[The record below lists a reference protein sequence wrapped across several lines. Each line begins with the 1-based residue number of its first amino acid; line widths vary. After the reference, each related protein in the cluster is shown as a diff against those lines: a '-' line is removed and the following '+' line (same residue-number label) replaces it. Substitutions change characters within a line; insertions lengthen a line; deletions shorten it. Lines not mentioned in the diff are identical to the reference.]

1 MTAQACCSFH
11 LSADSDP
18 TDKPI
23 HPTPWLQNLVPT
35 APRRHAICLYA
46 KAEGQWMSVKPEA
59 LVQLLSQ
66 AVEEARAHD
75 TELNTQVSQQS
86 ETEND
91 TVCMDVY
98 FGGSTSQPSLVLNQ
112 LTNRLDQESTLGTIE
127 VFGPPHSRVTLA
139 GAVGSLNYRITIHLE
154 SETPRPT

>member
-1 MTAQACCSFH
+1 
-11 LSADSDP
+11 
-18 TDKPI
+18 
-23 HPTPWLQNLVPT
+23 
-35 APRRHAICLYA
+35 
-46 KAEGQWMSVKPEA
+46 MSVKPEA